1 MKPQPE
7 PLTRIPYRVAPAR
20 RVLDLS
26 SIQKSQTY
34 SLTVWHV
41 EAVKEMR
48 AMLPVGARRGVS
60 EGEIVRRAIEKY
72 RAQFDPDEFAEPA
85 V

>member
-1 MKPQPE
+1 MKPQSE
-7 PLTRIPYRVAPAR
+7 QVTRIPYRVTGPAR
-20 RVLDLS
+20 MLDLS

-48 AMLPVGARRGVS
+48 ASLPVGVRRKVS
-60 EGEIVRRAIEKY
+60 EGEIVRRAIELY
-72 RAQFDPDEFAEPA
+72 RAQFDPKEFEAT